1 MIYIRKGNCL
11 PFLGSRITK
20 VFGRIRG
27 AHLFNFLNYL
37 VFLLCLFSFIV
48 LCPMLSMSL
57 DFLIFVLFS
66 FQIMYP
72 MIISY
77 HHRFALIQ
85 AGTQRHST
93 LKQWCD
99 VIVLLKWRFVP
110 GCYKVMMMKCHMCR
124 QCWIQL

>member
-11 PFLGSRITK
+11 PFLGSIITK
-20 VFGRIRG
+20 VCGRIRV
-27 AHLFNFLNYL
+27 AHLFNFLCCL

-48 LCPMLSMSL
+48 LCPIFVSL
-57 DFLIFVLFS
+57 DFLILVLFG

-72 MIISY
+72 LTISY

-93 LKQWCD
+93 LKQWWD
-99 VIVLLKWRFVP
+99 VILLLKWRFVP
-110 GCYKVMMMKCHMCR
+110 GCYKVMMMKCHMCK
-124 QCWIQL
+124 QCWIYL